1 MSAEKYR
8 VGDKVIVKSLAWYD
22 ENKNKYG
29 EVKVPCCFIRE
40 MREYCGKVVTIKRV
54 NNSSYCIEGDYLF
67 SWSDEMF
74 EGPAEDTHVFIKTK
88 DVKDL
93 PKDFDKCVKIVGIN
107 DSVLLCSS
115 DVREMEAEKLRICR
129 DAYWILADYWKPDW
143 KKNTKKHCVVIRDGR
158 VGVATTISKE
168 RRFAFPT
175 PEIADAFGKNF
186 KKELEACKE
195 ILENK

>member
-1 MSAEKYR
+1 MSAEKYK
-8 VGDKVIVKSLAWYD
+8 VGDRVIVKSLDWYNN
-22 ENKNKYG
+22 NKDSVG
-29 EVKVPCCFIRE
+29 VVRVPCAFTRKMSEC
-40 MREYCGKVVTIKRV
+40 CGRIFTIQSV
-54 NNSSYCIEGDYLF
+54 NSSFYCMEGVAYM
-67 SWSDEMF
+67 WSDEML
-74 EGPAEDTHVFIKTK
+74 EGLAEEAHVFFLTK

-93 PKDFDKCVKIVGIN
+93 PKTFDECVKIVNIN
-107 DSVLLCSS
+107 DGVLLCSS